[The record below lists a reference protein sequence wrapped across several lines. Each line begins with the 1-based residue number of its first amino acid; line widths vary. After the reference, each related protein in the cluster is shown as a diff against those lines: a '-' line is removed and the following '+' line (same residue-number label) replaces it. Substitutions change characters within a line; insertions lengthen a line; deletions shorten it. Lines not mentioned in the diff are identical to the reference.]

1 MQPSILARPDRFA
14 SDPTPCKRQQQGPAH
29 ATLAVPAAPEKP
41 SQLGLPSLQFPL
53 LTLGLLACAVG
64 SGWLA
69 FYLRQ
74 AEQTA
79 AVCAGLASIYFVVC
93 LAVSI
98 FYL

>member
-1 MQPSILARPDRFA
+1 M
-14 SDPTPCKRQQQGPAH
+14 
-29 ATLAVPAAPEKP
+29 
-41 SQLGLPSLQFPL
+41 QFPL